1 MKKIYFLFFIG
12 GRVDFKVLVS
22 LRHYGAMQP
31 IDHAVNYNR
40 DTALGMTQLPLKGN
54 PISFGDAW
62 RSGTLPVASD
72 SYVAVLTL
80 LYIAHSPVFNAMV
93 FNPWYREKESPGW
106 SNVPEAGEIYLGWRK
121 GRQWLRSAVFCTS
134 NCLHGLRWQFAI
146 RSCTL
151 LWPKAMCQKG

>member
-1 MKKIYFLFFIG
+1 M
-12 GRVDFKVLVS
+12 LVS

-62 RSGTLPVASD
+62 RSGTLLIASD

-80 LYIAHSPVFNAMV
+80 LYIAHSPVFNAIV
-93 FNPWYREKESPGW
+93 FNPRYREKESPG
-106 SNVPEAGEIYLGWRK
+106 
-121 GRQWLRSAVFCTS
+121 
-134 NCLHGLRWQFAI
+134 
-146 RSCTL
+146 
-151 LWPKAMCQKG
+151 